1 MKYHTAHLFSHQ
13 FSTAIYTSLS
23 IQRLYFP
30 LQKSNSMRLKPRAS
44 QFHIQWC
51 LATDEEEPRKRQRK
65 YRLQK
70 RGAYAS
76 QAWRTTA
83 AQKWWL
89 SNEGRQGRR
98 REEGGRKEGKRG
110 PSRLGA
116 RGICWCW
123 HTEASAALHLPA
135 KAGDLTE
142 HKQGGHAINMCH
154 AVPRALTPLVPPHMS
169 L

>member
-76 QAWRTTA
+76 QAWRTTT

-89 SNEGRQGRR
+89 SNGGGGGEAGE
-98 REEGGRKEGKRG
+98 EEGGGRQERG
-110 PSRLGA
+110 EERPLQIRSSRHLLVLAHRRVCSSSSPSQSR
-116 RGICWCW
+116 
-123 HTEASAALHLPA
+123 
-135 KAGDLTE
+135 
-142 HKQGGHAINMCH
+142 
-154 AVPRALTPLVPPHMS
+154 
-169 L
+169 